1 MRSRVSR
8 RDLIKMGLMGTGYI
22 VLGPEGR
29 LARAQSEGFTF
40 QSPRTTPWQVDLP
53 VPALPNPTPG
63 PLLDHPDDYR
73 KFVDIQ
79 TTFFEV
85 ESVERAVKFH
95 PDLPETAIWCYRD
108 KHIDPLATPSILG
121 PTFKV
126 RFGPFG
132 EEIVGQP
139 GKVRP
144 KIAGGVLVRHHNNL
158 PEDHL
163 GFGVTRNTVH
173 FHGGHVPARADGF
186 PEDLLSPP
194 SGFPNKVVFDR
205 GEHYDYFYP
214 MLDPGFVTDLERG
227 RNHLDCGETPST
239 LWYHD
244 HLLDFTAP
252 NVYRGLAGFYL
263 AFDDP
268 NANAIL
274 TDEGKTALDIGDE
287 TFPETDPFG
296 HPTDPR
302 ILRLPSDDFDIPLVF
317 QDKSFAAD
325 GSLVYSSFDH
335 DGFLGD
341 KICVNG
347 AIQPRLLVQR
357 RKYRFRFLNGSN
369 ARIYQIV
376 LADANGGK
384 RPMTQIATEG
394 GLMAAPIRNIS
405 GVLLY
410 LAERVEVEIDFA
422 DDPLGT
428 ELFLENRM
436 RQDEGR
442 KPDGVMSRGP
452 QMLKFIVDSDPELG
466 DPSSVPDVLRPF
478 EKVTEA
484 EIQTAVRR
492 TFEFGRS
499 HGAWTINDRLAGQ
512 LTRPIATARLDRGEI
527 WRLHNDSG
535 GWWHPVHIHHE
546 FSRVLSRNGRLP
558 PLNERD
564 GMAKKDTLLLRDNE
578 TVEVY
583 VKFRDYTGPWVF
595 HCHNLEHEDMAMM
608 ARFDVAP

>member
-1 MRSRVSR
+1 MRPRVSR
-8 RDLIKMGLMGTGYI
+8 RDLIKLGLMGTGYI

-29 LARAQSEGFTF
+29 LARAESDGFTF
-40 QSPRTTPWQVDLP
+40 QSPRTTPWQAELP
-53 VPALPNPTPG
+53 LPAEPNPTAS
-63 PLLDHPDDYR
+63 PLLDHPDAYSR
-73 KFVDIQ
+73 FVDNQ
-79 TTFFEV
+79 TTFFEI
-85 ESVERAVKFH
+85 EAVERAVKFH
-95 PDLPETAIWCYRD
+95 PQLGDTAVWCYADR
-108 KHIDPLATPSILG
+108 HIAPGATPSILG
-121 PTFKV
+121 PTIKV
-126 RFGPFG
+126 RFGAYG
-132 EEIVGQP
+132 EEVPGQP
-139 GKVRP
+139 GRVRP
-144 KIAGGVLVRHHNNL
+144 KLAGGVLVRHHNNL
-158 PEDHL
+158 PYDHR
-163 GFGVTRNTVH
+163 GFGMTRNTVH

-186 PEDLLSPP
+186 PEDLVSPP
-194 SGFPNKVVFDR
+194 DGFPNKVVFDR

-214 MLDPGFVTDLERG
+214 MLDPGLVADNDIG
-227 RNHLDCGETPST
+227 RDHADCDETPST

-244 HLLDFTAP
+244 HLLDFTAA

-268 NANAIL
+268 NANSIL
-274 TDEGKTALDIGDE
+274 SAPGKVALDIGDE
-287 TFPETDPFG
+287 TFPDTDPFG

-302 ILRLPSDDFDIPLVF
+302 ILRLPSNDFDIPLVF

-325 GSLVYSSFDH
+325 GSLVYNSFDH

-347 AIQPRLLVQR
+347 AIQPFLRVQR
-357 RKYRFRFLNGSN
+357 RKYRFRLLNGSN

-376 LADANGGK
+376 LADASGGRK
-384 RPMTQIATEG
+384 PMTQIATEG

-410 LAERVEVEIDFA
+410 MAERVEVVVDFTSYA
-422 DDPLGT
+422 HGT

-452 QMLKFIVDSDPELG
+452 QMLKFIVEGDPVE

-478 EKVTEA
+478 PKVTEN
-484 EIQTAVRR
+484 EIRTAVRR
-492 TFEFGRS
+492 TFEFERR
-499 HGAWTINDRLAGQ
+499 HGAWVINGELAGQ
-512 LTRPIATARLDRGEI
+512 LTRPVATARLDRGEI
-527 WRLHNDSG
+527 WRLRNDSG

-546 FSRVLSRNGRLP
+546 FCRVLSRNGKLP
-558 PLNERD
+558 PLDERD

-583 VKFRDYTGPWVF
+583 VKFRDYIGPWVF